1 MGRPRKNPLPE
12 HVDPSSNEQ
21 WYMYLVNYWV
31 PFPSSEYGGLQCVI
45 ARNKEEAKEV
55 IKEVAGDYMV
65 SSFKDADERIDAR
78 VNKAAV
84 YALVNTQSLTYPHM
98 VRSFET

>member
-1 MGRPRKNPLPE
+1 MGRPRKTPLPQE
-12 HVDPSSNEQ
+12 PSADDT
-21 WYMYLVNYWV
+21 WYMFLVNYWV
-31 PFPSSEYGGLQCVI
+31 PFPTSEYGGLQCVI
-45 ARNKEEAKEV
+45 ARSTEEAKQV
-55 IKEVAGDYMV
+55 IKEAAGDFMLE
-65 SSFKDADERIDAR
+65 SIKDADERIDAR

>member
-1 MGRPRKNPLPE
+1 MGRPKKVVLPQE
-12 HVDPSSNEQ
+12 PSAEDK
-21 WYMYLVNYWV
+21 WFMFLVNYWV

-45 ARNKEEAKEV
+45 ARNKEEVKAV

-65 SSFKDADERIDAR
+65 ESFKDAEERIEAR

-84 YALVNTQSLTYPHM
+84 YELVSTQSITYPHM
-98 VRSFET
+98 IRSFET